1 MAVLTEKTRARQTRV
16 KQKTNF
22 SKNGLEND
30 LNTESSQKLLFYLLE
45 KIDKLDHK
53 LDDKAD
59 KLNDKIDK
67 LDHKLDDKADKLN
80 NKIDK
85 LDEKLNDKVDKLD
98 ERLNNKIDSRFLWTI
113 GIMFTGF
120 IGIITII
127 LSKY

>member
-53 LDDKAD
+53 LDDKVD

-67 LDHKLDDKADKLN
+67 LDHKLDDKVDKLN

-85 LDEKLNDKVDKLD
+85 LDEKLND
-98 ERLNNKIDSRFLWTI
+98 KIDSRFLWTI

>member
-1 MAVLTEKTRARQTRV
+1 MATLTGKTRARQTGV

-22 SKNGLEND
+22 SKNGLAND

-53 LDDKAD
+53 LDDKVD
-59 KLNDKIDK
+59 KLNEKIDK
-67 LDHKLDDKADKLN
+67 LDHKLDDKVDKLN
-80 NKIDK
+80 EKIDK
-85 LDEKLNDKVDKLD
+85 LDHKLDEKVDKLN
-98 ERLNNKIDSRFLWTI
+98 EKIDSRFLWTI

-120 IGIITII
+120 IGVITII